1 MAINFTDGS
10 DYAIFAFAGK
20 TYIGNFSTSVPM
32 EVSADGGTHSSLGYD
47 QECYF
52 VSNPA
57 EIETTLTIPASGSA
71 ELNWKI
77 TPVLFKD
84 LVNTSADTNY
94 NSIVFTYPKS
104 QVAIS
109 NIGGDI
115 IDATLLSAY
124 KELCE

>member
-20 TYIGNFSTSVPM
+20 TYIGNFSTSEPI

-71 ELNWKI
+71 ELSWKI
-77 TPVLFKD
+77 KPVFYND
-84 LVNTSADTNY
+84 LVGSEESKYRN
-94 NSIVFTYPKS
+94 IVFTYPKS
-104 QVAIS
+104 QVALGS
-109 NIGGDI
+109 IGGDI
-115 IDATLLSAY
+115 IDAKLLAAY